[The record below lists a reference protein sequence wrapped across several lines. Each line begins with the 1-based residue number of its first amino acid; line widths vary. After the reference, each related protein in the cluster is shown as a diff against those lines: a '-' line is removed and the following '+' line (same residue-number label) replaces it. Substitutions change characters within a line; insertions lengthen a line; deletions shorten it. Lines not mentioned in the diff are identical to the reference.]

1 MRRLL
6 PYIWTWPLDVPL
18 WILWILPFRAAWGRD
33 LRWEEGSLAFT
44 LKEDSWPMRTWY
56 KDWSGTSIG
65 HALMYAPHVK
75 PAADGTLHRITVHEQ
90 FHVKQFESITL
101 GSFLWAWVPFGVLAA
116 YGHWTAAFV
125 CGSILW
131 LGATLQHA
139 VGNWLCAWIRGER
152 AYRDSY
158 HEQAAYAVDYKYQQ
172 TGKRIT

>member
-1 MRRLL
+1 
-6 PYIWTWPLDVPL
+6 
-18 WILWILPFRAAWGRD
+18 
-33 LRWEEGSLAFT
+33 
-44 LKEDSWPMRTWY
+44 MRTWY